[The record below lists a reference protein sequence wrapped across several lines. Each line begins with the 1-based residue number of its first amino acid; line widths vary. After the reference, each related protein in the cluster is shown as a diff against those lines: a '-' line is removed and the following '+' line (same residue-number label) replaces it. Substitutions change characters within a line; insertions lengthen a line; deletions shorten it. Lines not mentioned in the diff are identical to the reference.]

1 MTPEINNLSDKKN
14 RQYSPSLLRDRREN
28 IIRSLSEA
36 IAAKPLAIVINY
48 DEALAIV
55 NALRENSG

>member
-1 MTPEINNLSDKKN
+1 MTPETNNLSAKKAK
-14 RQYSPSLLRDRREN
+14 QYSPSLLRDRREN

-36 IAAKPLAIVINY
+36 IAARPLAIVITY